1 MINLNIDSP
10 LKELGILLGVFTE
23 STNGEINFNS
33 SWFTNP
39 ISSLDD
45 IGSKSTELLDLIRAL
60 FSDQTISDV
69 HGSWNLLQ
77 TGTTTNVGYYIVI
90 PPTSGN
96 TIGLGLKYTTFASG
110 VITVASIYVPMLS
123 LTVSG
128 ASLVLGDA
136 SNPINIQF
144 KVTKADGTFTST
156 EVSGGAINFN
166 NITFELDVTAIEGT
180 PKISSNFKISYIE
193 RTAVPATTPPT
204 TSQPTAS
211 TLLFAIGNEILSRP
225 EIKAFLNS
233 PLLGNC
239 SIGNMFVGLGLL
251 NLTGT
256 TYTVCADIPNLL
268 QKTPIEFIKDLF
280 NRLIDQ
286 DVISIPLGTGSLGI
300 IKTNTTTGFKYGINF
315 KFQDI
320 SLTRGNKGPQVM
332 LQLGKWIANE
342 TEASSWIS
350 RTESS
355 LACRAGINVYLMEE
369 ENTSTPK
376 FTFTPSFEANSIGI
390 DIFPANATPIQP
402 LIDAGG
408 FKLGF
413 LETRF
418 MFSSGTT
425 AGTYGFTMLL
435 GDMGIPLGPGFTQ
448 TSGTNPIAQNLLAS
462 SNPASAPTSNAVN
475 PTFSVSMSYIKDPTG
490 SHGPEVQLYDD
501 LGNPSN
507 QIWLPIQR
515 AFGPLQCRNIGV
527 NWDQTDKMLNILFEG
542 SVAMPAFKVE
552 LLGLQIGI
560 PVGDPT
566 NTEEYSLDLH
576 GLDLELKSGTT
587 EVRAGLRKIES
598 SGTISYEGDA
608 LIRMGRFL
616 VSAKAA
622 YTTTPSGQ
630 ASLFIFAFLNTPL
643 GGPPIFFVEGVA
655 AGFGYN
661 RDLLLPQVDQIEQF
675 PLIAGMGGSSEFIP
689 TTTPGQAVEAMST
702 WIPPK
707 VGQYWL
713 AAGLKFSSFK
723 TIDTKAV
730 FALKLGQSTQFSLT
744 GISNFQMPKAPAN
757 KVYANIELGFQAVF
771 SPDEGSFSVIAVLT
785 DSSYLFTP
793 NCRLT
798 GGAAFKTWYKGDHKG
813 QFILTVGGYHPSFS
827 KPAYYPDVPRL
838 GFHWPVSN
846 QINISGEAYFALTPS
861 CAMAGGWLS
870 ASYHDDVLGGT
881 LSASFNVNT
890 DIIIR
895 WKPFN
900 FRASFGISISAS
912 YSHDVAW
919 WTVTI
924 SAHIGASLLL
934 WGPPTGGT
942 FTVEYSVVSIT
953 INFGSPLAGIPNI
966 VNWNDFKT
974 SLPAPTEILKIQI
987 DNGLINTQK
996 NASNEDVWNVSGSTL
1011 EFNFETAFPAKQ
1023 IAYLGGTKPP
1033 AAITAVNDVN
1043 VRPMGANSVPST
1055 ISISIEKNGV
1065 PVDMSLWLSAKTVSS
1080 LPEAIWGEKLP
1091 DPEMKWGVPVTS
1103 PQPTASANLVPN
1115 LLTGLAGIK
1124 PVEGVPIAMGVVD
1137 LSKLPPHVIDANQSD
1152 YLPLSPLEED
1162 YNTPIASYDSSIQVV
1177 ADTIMNADVVAE
1189 RNDIF
1194 AALEMYGVPAATNE
1208 ALTEFSTNVDSIFQI
1223 NPMIGEI
1230 GAQQPSVTPSS
1241 EILSAAGL
1249 VQMSGNL
1256 SSTTISPSII

>member
-1 MINLNIDSP
+1 MTNLNIDSP

-23 STNGEINFNS
+23 TNGETNFNS
-33 SWFTNP
+33 AWFKNP
-39 ISSLDD
+39 ILSFAG

-60 FSDQTISDV
+60 FPDQSISGV

-77 TGTTTNVGYYIVI
+77 TGTTPNVGYYIVI
-90 PPTSGN
+90 PPASGN
-96 TIGLGLKYTTFASG
+96 TIGLGLRYTTFASG
-110 VITVASIYVPMLS
+110 VITVASIYVPVLS
-123 LTVSG
+123 LTTSG
-128 ASLVLGDA
+128 ASVVLGDA
-136 SNPINIQF
+136 NSPLSIEF
-144 KVTKADGTFTST
+144 TVTKADGSFTST
-156 EVSGGAINFN
+156 KVAGEAINFN
-166 NITFELDVTAIEGT
+166 NIVFGLDVTTSGGT
-180 PKISSNFKISYIE
+180 PTISSKFNVTDIV
-193 RTAVPATTPPT
+193 RTVVPATTPPT
-204 TSQPTAS
+204 VLTNLSPTIFLS
-211 TLLFAIGNEILSRP
+211 AIGNEILNRP
-225 EIKAFLNS
+225 EILAFLDS

-239 SIGNMFVGLGLL
+239 SIGNMFVGLGLM

-256 TYTVCADIPNLL
+256 TYTVCADIPTLL
-268 QKTPIEFIKDLF
+268 TKTPIEFIKDVF
-280 NRLIDQ
+280 TRLLDQ
-286 DVISIPLGTGSLGI
+286 DVISIALGSGSVGMV
-300 IKTNTTTGFKYGINF
+300 KTSTSTGFKYGINF
-315 KFQDI
+315 NFQDI
-320 SLTRGNKGPQVM
+320 ALTRGDQGTQVM

-342 TEASSWIS
+342 TGSSSWIS
-350 RTESS
+350 RTDNS
-355 LACRAGINVYLMEE
+355 LIRRAGINLYFME
-369 ENTSTPK
+369 ENTISSA

-390 DIFPANATPIQP
+390 DVLPANTTPVQP
-402 LIDAGG
+402 LIDVGG
-408 FKLGF
+408 FKLGS

-515 AFGPLQCRNIGV
+515 SFGPLQCRSIGV
-527 NWDQTDKMLNILFEG
+527 NWDQTGKMLNILFEG

-560 PVGDPT
+560 PVRDPT
-566 NTEEYSLDLH
+566 NTEKYSLDLN

-587 EVRAGLRKIES
+587 EIRAGLRKIVT
-598 SGTISYEGDA
+598 SGNISYEGDA
-608 LIRMGRFL
+608 LIKMGRFL
-616 VSAKAA
+616 VSAQAA
-622 YTTTPSGQ
+622 YTTTASGQ

-661 RDLLLPQVDQIEQF
+661 RDLILPEVDQIKQF
-675 PLIAGMGGSSEFIP
+675 PLIAGMGSASLSA
-689 TTTPGQAVEAMST
+689 TTTPAEAVVAMSS

-793 NCRLT
+793 NCRLS
-798 GGAAFKTWYKGDHKG
+798 GGVAFKTWYKGDYKG
-813 QFILTVGGYHPSFS
+813 QFVLTVGGYHPSFS

-846 QINISGEAYFALTPS
+846 QINIGGEAYFALTPS

-895 WKPFN
+895 WKPYN
-900 FRASFGISISAS
+900 FLAGFGISISAS

-942 FTVEYSVVSIT
+942 FTVEYSIVSIT

-974 SLPAPTEILKIQI
+974 SLPAPAEILKIQI
-987 DNGLINTQK
+987 DNGLINTRK

-1011 EFNFETAFPAKQ
+1011 EFNFETAFPIQQ
-1023 IAYLGGTKPP
+1023 ISYVGGTTPP
-1033 AAITAVNDVN
+1033 AAITAAGGVN
-1043 VRPMGANSVPST
+1043 VRPMGANSVPSL
-1055 ISISIEKNGV
+1055 ISFTIEKDGV
-1065 PVDMSLWLSAKTVSS
+1065 AQDMSNWLSTEAVSS

-1103 PQPTASANLVPN
+1103 PQPTASANVVPN
-1115 LLTGLAGIK
+1115 LLTGLSGIK
-1124 PVEGVPIAMGVVD
+1124 PIEIMATAMGVVD
-1137 LSKLPPHVIDANQSD
+1137 LSKLPPHVIDADQTD

-1162 YNTPIASYDSSIQVV
+1162 YNTPEASYDSSIQIV
-1177 ADTIMNADVVAE
+1177 ADSIMNADVVDE

-1194 AALEMYGVPAATNE
+1194 AALEMFGVPATTNE
-1208 ALTEFSTNVDSIFQI
+1208 ALTEFSKNAESIFQI

-1230 GAQQPSVTPSS
+1230 GAQQPEITPSIR
-1241 EILSAAGL
+1241 ILWLDGFPGG
-1249 VQMSGNL
+1249 QSG
-1256 SSTTISPSII
+1256 STTVSTGVI